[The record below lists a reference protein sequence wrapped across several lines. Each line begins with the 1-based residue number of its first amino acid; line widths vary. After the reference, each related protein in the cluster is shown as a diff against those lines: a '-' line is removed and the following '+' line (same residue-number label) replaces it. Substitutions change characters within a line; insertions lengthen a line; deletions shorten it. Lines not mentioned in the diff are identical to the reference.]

1 MLDSPRLVPRQD
13 KTEPD
18 RVRPAMVGRM
28 RLHALVLGCRDLDHE
43 AEQEQEIILT
53 LTDGKLG
60 QENYIT
66 QAGANGP

>member
-1 MLDSPRLVPRQD
+1 M
-13 KTEPD
+13 
-18 RVRPAMVGRM
+18 
-28 RLHALVLGCRDLDHE
+28 LGCRDLDHE

-66 QAGANGP
+66 QAGKHVHGRYTKLKCVLLKVCTP